1 MKTPRTRR
9 LRREFAGAPAPS
21 QTAARRRRQAGF
33 TLIEVVI
40 ASALG
45 LMVMG
50 ALTSVVLTT
59 VLSDNIA
66 SARVEASAQIRN
78 LQSTAYDDFVHAR
91 APVPSGCGTS
101 GNPCTTQELILQGSR
116 MPNDIGGVAAPDTV
130 RYTWDPSLQVVT
142 RYAGISSRVAA
153 SNVTAYSW
161 YIDGSGAYPSLVI
174 SMTVTIP
181 SYNAT
186 YSQSQTLRFYPR
198 ITATPSP

>member
-1 MKTPRTRR
+1 MKTARTRR
-9 LRREFAGAPAPS
+9 LRREFAGASAPS
-21 QTAARRRRQAGF
+21 QTAARHRRQAGF

-66 SARVEASAQIRN
+66 SARVQASAQVRN
-78 LQSTAYDDFVHAR
+78 LQFTSYDDFVHAR

-101 GNPCTTQELILQGSR
+101 GNPCTTQDLVLQGNR
-116 MPNDIGGVAAPDTV
+116 MPNDVGAVAAPDTV
-130 RYTWDPSLQVVT
+130 RYAWNPSLQVVT
-142 RYAGISSRVAA
+142 RYTGISSRVVA

-161 YIDGSGAYPSLVI
+161 YVDGSGANPSLVI
-174 SMTVTIP
+174 SVTVTIP
-181 SYNAT
+181 SSNAT